1 LTGLSLSNFKR
12 LLEEVVT
19 DLELIAQGPQQND
32 LALLSESTDLQV
44 ASVLKKAKVK
54 SILEPPQLSKE
65 EERLE
70 KRLMERANPEYQD
83 MPWYKRTDV
92 FCFAWEQA
100 RKHKLGV
107 LAPYFNS
114 FAPKWESPD
123 WSAFN
128 RARRQADIHGAD
140 YTDWIKVQFDRVSPK
155 GLTRVFPNELYGDQ
169 AVKAYLAFQ
178 ARQEK
183 APKKHLAEPPFT
195 KRTFNLE
202 DPEHRQYVEEFFQ
215 EVERV
220 SHDLF
225 GNSEK
230 GLDMLLCEAVEQ
242 GRLPLAALDLRPDWK
257 EMVKSRMR
265 TPASNRKRGKTTG
278 RPLMVI

>member
-1 LTGLSLSNFKR
+1 
-12 LLEEVVT
+12 
-19 DLELIAQGPQQND
+19 
-32 LALLSESTDLQV
+32 
-44 ASVLKKAKVK
+44 
-54 SILEPPQLSKE
+54 
-65 EERLE
+65 
-70 KRLMERANPEYQD
+70 
-83 MPWYKRTDV
+83 
-92 FCFAWEQA
+92 
-100 RKHKLGV
+100 
-107 LAPYFNS
+107 
-114 FAPKWESPD
+114 
-123 WSAFN
+123 
-128 RARRQADIHGAD
+128 
-140 YTDWIKVQFDRVSPK
+140 
-155 GLTRVFPNELYGDQ
+155 LTRVFPNELYGDQ